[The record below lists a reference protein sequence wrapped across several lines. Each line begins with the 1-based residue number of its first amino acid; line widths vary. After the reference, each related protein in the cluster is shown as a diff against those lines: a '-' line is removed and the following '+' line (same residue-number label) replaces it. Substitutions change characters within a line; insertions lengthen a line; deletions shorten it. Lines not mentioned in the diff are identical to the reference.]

1 MTTEEIVSKCNWF
14 DSWFAH
20 RLGSLAC
27 CWSVRPNRA
36 HCLQLLRPVIWVCP
50 AKLCWKGIHDRS
62 AFGPKTE
69 PGFRVSLKQWLKLW
83 NAKRCF
89 KLSMLLGLLYP
100 CSGFEGCGLGGL
112 KLKAQRSTHAV
123 SCAFKFLLTE
133 KETDSS
139 VAMWAWNWRKE
150 HPFTSYFTRFWC
162 ENHQKSRPSRA
173 LSPPVPTDS
182 DGGQASCGE
191 ERGWF
196 LGLPSI
202 RGGLELTEPTASW
215 FGG

>member
-1 MTTEEIVSKCNWF
+1 M
-14 DSWFAH
+14 
-20 RLGSLAC
+20 
-27 CWSVRPNRA
+27 
-36 HCLQLLRPVIWVCP
+36 CP

-83 NAKRCF
+83 NAKRCS

-123 SCAFKFLLTE
+123 SSAFKFLLTE
-133 KETDSS
+133 KETDIS

-150 HPFTSYFTRFWC
+150 PFIYQLFDQILLWKSP
-162 ENHQKSRPSRA
+162 EISPSRPPGIVA
-173 LSPPVPTDS
+173 LSPTDS
-182 DGGQASCGE
+182 DGGEASCGE
-191 ERGWF
+191 AIPWRWF
-196 LGLPSI
+196 LGPSI
-202 RGGLELTEPTASW
+202 RGGLELNQLLRGLYW
-215 FGG
+215 FIMVYNGLYIIVYNG